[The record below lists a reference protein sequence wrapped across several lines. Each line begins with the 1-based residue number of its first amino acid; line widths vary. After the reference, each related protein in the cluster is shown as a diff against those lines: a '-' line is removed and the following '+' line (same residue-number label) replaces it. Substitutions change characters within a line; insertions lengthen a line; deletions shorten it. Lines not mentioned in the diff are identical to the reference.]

1 MTWTK
6 IKDLRK
12 EIMYLDA
19 FELKLCLWMKK
30 VFCQNCKSDFERGLL
45 QIESFLTRD
54 EILKY
59 HY

>member
-45 QIESFLTRD
+45 QIESF
-54 EILKY
+54 
-59 HY
+59 